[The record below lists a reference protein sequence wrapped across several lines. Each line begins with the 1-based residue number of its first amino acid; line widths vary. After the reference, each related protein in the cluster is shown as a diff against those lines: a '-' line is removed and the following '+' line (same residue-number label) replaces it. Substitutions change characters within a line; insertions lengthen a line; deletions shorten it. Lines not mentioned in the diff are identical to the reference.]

1 MSPDD
6 DDRQTELEEGAV
18 DPDEL
23 AVEDD
28 VLIWDEG
35 ADDE

>member
-1 MSPDD
+1 MSAEDD
-6 DDRQTELEEGAV
+6 ERQTELEEGAV

-23 AVEDD
+23 TLEDE
-28 VLIWDEG
+28 VLVWDEG

>member
-1 MSPDD
+1 MSADD
-6 DDRQTELEEGAV
+6 EDRQGELEEGAV

-23 AVEDD
+23 ALEDE

>member
-6 DDRQTELEEGAV
+6 DGRQTELEDGAV

-23 AVEDD
+23 TLEDD
-28 VLIWDEG
+28 SLIWDEG